1 MKNIYTFNVL
11 GVCVH
16 VHHPFASYIT
26 HGKYCVEETHNPV
39 CCIHTSVIEYIQIS
53 LHNLQQNILPLQQL
67 STVAQK
73 LLKISHQSFLF
84 FIIIYFVKKDMKVS
98 IQLFLSS
105 HDWRE
110 RKEGRTIR
118 EGRERV
124 RVGVTQVMVA
134 DAHCVGV
141 YLQQAGKGQ
150 GCGSGTRCLIR
161 QSFIVLT
168 SLALPDIY
176 PPTPQSLLELYE
188 LANQE

>member
-16 VHHPFASYIT
+16 VHHPFACYIT

-110 RKEGRTIR
+110 RGRKIGRKDEQRRQGESKSWSDVGHGGRCTLCRCVSVVGGEGIGMR
-118 EGRERV
+118 EWDSML
-124 RVGVTQVMVA
+124 VTSVVHR
-134 DAHCVGV
+134 AHLARSSR
-141 YLQQAGKGQ
+141 YL
-150 GCGSGTRCLIR
+150 STHP
-161 QSFIVLT
+161 SVL
-168 SLALPDIY
+168 A
-176 PPTPQSLLELYE
+176 
-188 LANQE
+188 